1 MTIRK
6 KMILILLA
14 STIIPLCLVGS
25 LGYFHARQTLE
36 ALRMEKLI
44 SIADLKVKRIEDFF
58 IDQKNHIIIAQQRPT
73 LKKYAAI
80 LTEFSGDFSDPVYEA
95 VRYELDQAIRI
106 YQPIYAFRNVILTN
120 SKGRIVYVL
129 DRSSARKL
137 LGQSL
142 TDLQGKSFSVGQ
154 NGIQISDIFASK
166 IKTGQFSMIFLA
178 SIRSDE
184 DQFLGMA
191 AFETDMAPI
200 YALIQNTTGLGKT
213 GETLIAK
220 KDGNQALFL
229 NPLRH
234 DAEAA
239 LKRRIDFAKGEST
252 AMQQALKGRN
262 GSGLAVDYRGQKVIA
277 AWRYVPSLDWGMVAK
292 IDLAEAFEPVTLL
305 RNFVVVLVIV
315 VVVLSI
321 FAAFIVAK
329 SFSDPIQTLQRG
341 VEEFGKG
348 NLDHKVATD
357 AKDEIGQLG
366 RAFDQM
372 TDRLKAVTASRDELD
387 AEINER
393 RRVEKELQQSM
404 DEVGERIKELNCL
417 FEISRLMERRGLT
430 LKETLQGIVELLP
443 PAWKHPEIT
452 CAKIITEGQ
461 EFSTE
466 NFKETP
472 WSLNQDIVLKDE
484 IVGALAV
491 YYLEKLP
498 ERDEGPFLK
507 EERDLVNTIAERIGR
522 ILERNRAQT
531 ALQESEKRFRELVE
545 HSLTGI
551 SIIQDG
557 QVVYQNPEQ
566 ERMLGPLPRPIK
578 LQDKESIYSDDFAKV
593 DAFYQRISAGK
604 LPSGAV
610 EFRFYQRDE
619 RTGRRDIKW
628 VHCQASRIEYQGKDA
643 TLMNM
648 MDMTKTKELEHLL
661 TIQDKMASLGRVA
674 AGIAHEIRNPLSGI
688 NIYLNTLNKLHHK
701 EGSEEK
707 VEQILKNIQSAS
719 VKIESVIRRVMDFAK
734 PSEPKLTLVDINDPI
749 TDAINLTA
757 VTMRKSGI
765 QIKKSLADDL
775 PRSYADKNLIEEMV
789 LNLLNNA
796 AEAMKTMEMDTGKNI
811 AVASFVEGDHIIIQV
826 SDSGPGVSKENRD
839 KILDP
844 YFTTKHEGTGI
855 GLSLCHRIITDHGG
869 SLTVSD
875 SELGG
880 AEFRIEI
887 PIKKT

>member
-6 KMILILLA
+6 KMILILLS
-14 STIIPLCLVGS
+14 STIIPLFLVGS
-25 LGYFHARQTLE
+25 LGYFHARRTLE
-36 ALRMEKLI
+36 AVRMEKLK

-58 IDQKNHIIIAQQRPT
+58 VDQKNHIIIAQQRPT
-73 LKKYAAI
+73 LRKYAAI
-80 LTEFSGDFSDPVYEA
+80 LAEFSGDFSSPVYEA
-95 VRYELDQAIRI
+95 VRDQLDQAIRI
-106 YQPIYAFRNVILTN
+106 YQPVYAFHNVYLTN
-120 SKGRIVYVL
+120 AEGKIVYAL
-129 DRSSARKL
+129 DHTSAREMLGRSLKDL
-137 LGQSL
+137 L
-142 TDLQGKSFSVGQ
+142 GKSFSAGQ
-154 NGIQISDIFASK
+154 NGIQISDIVASK
-166 IKTGQFSMIFLA
+166 ITAGQFSMIFQA
-178 SIRSDE
+178 PIRSDE
-184 DQFLGMA
+184 GQFLGMV

-200 YALIQNTTGLGKT
+200 YELIQNTTGLGKT
-213 GETLIAK
+213 GETLIVK

-234 DAEAA
+234 DPGAA
-239 LKRRIDFAKGEST
+239 LKRRINFAKGEGT

-262 GSGLAVDYRGQKVIA
+262 GSGLAVDYRGKKVIA
-277 AWRYVPSLDWGMVAK
+277 AWRYIPSLDWEMVAK

-305 RNFVVVLVIV
+305 RNFVLALAIV
-315 VVVLSI
+315 VIGLSI

-329 SFSDPIQTLQRG
+329 SFSDPIQALQRG

-348 NLDHKVATD
+348 NLEHTVATD

-387 AEINER
+387 AEIRER

-404 DEVGERIKELNCL
+404 NEVGERIKELNCL

-430 LKETLQGIVELLP
+430 LKEILQGIVELLP

-452 CAKIITEGQ
+452 CAKIIIEGQ
-461 EFSTE
+461 EYSTG
-466 NFKETP
+466 NFEETP
-472 WSLNQDIVLKDE
+472 WSLTQDIVLEDE

-491 YYLEKLP
+491 YYLEELP
-498 ERDEGPFLK
+498 ESDEGPFLK
-507 EERDLVNTIAERIGR
+507 EERALINTIAERIGR
-522 ILERNRAQT
+522 IIERKRAQT
-531 ALQESEKRFRELVE
+531 ALLEGEKRFRELVE

-566 ERMLGPLPRPIK
+566 KRLLGPLPRPRK
-578 LQDKESIYSDDFAKV
+578 LSDTESIYPDDFAKV
-593 DAFYQRISAGK
+593 DAFYQRISTGK
-604 LPSGAV
+604 FPSGAV
-610 EFRFYQRDE
+610 EFRFYQQDE
-619 RTGRRDIKW
+619 RTGRSDIKW

-688 NIYLNTLNKLHHK
+688 NIYLNTLKKLHHK

-719 VKIESVIRRVMDFAK
+719 IKIESVIRRVMDFAK
-734 PSEPKLTLVDINDPI
+734 PSEPKLNLIDINEPI

-796 AEAMKTMEMDTGKNI
+796 SEAMKTMEAGKNVV
-811 AVASFVEGDHIIIQV
+811 VASFVKDDHIIIQI

-880 AEFRIEI
+880 AKFQIEI
-887 PIKKT
+887 PIKKI